1 MNHHAQAAPL
11 RILQVTNARSWRGGE
26 RQILLLTQGLLDQG
40 HEVWVACEPTLGR
53 RFREAGVPTV
63 PLHLG
68 GNLLRALPDLVRALR
83 RLRPHLVAAQSS
95 GAHTLALLAHTLGVR
110 VPLVVHRRRPS
121 PIGRWSLWKYR
132 SPAVR
137 RYVAISRYVAETLR
151 QAGVPEQ
158 RIAVVPSGLRFPLP
172 PAPRREDLGLPEDGP
187 LVGTVAAF
195 TREKNLEF
203 WLRVVAEVLRHHP
216 MVTAVLVGEGYREP
230 VLRETARQLGIL
242 KRVRFLKYRPGIPAL
257 FQVFLSTSRVEG
269 LGTAI
274 MEALAYG
281 VPVVAPRVGGI
292 PEVVRHGE
300 TGFLVDT
307 WAPRAFAEP
316 VVRLLADSRLR
327 SQMGEAARRDIPQ
340 RFSADRMVR
349 DTLRIYR
356 EVLECA
362 RA

>member
-1 MNHHAQAAPL
+1 MNHYAQAAPL
-11 RILQVTNARSWRGGE
+11 RILQVTDARSWRGGE
-26 RQILLLTQGLLDQG
+26 RQILLLVQGLLARG
-40 HEVWVACEPTLGR
+40 HQVWVACEPALGR

-68 GNLLRALPDLVRALR
+68 GSPLRALPDLVRALR

-95 GAHTLALLAHTLGVR
+95 GAHTLALLARTLGGR

-137 RYVAISRYVAETLR
+137 RYVAISRYVAETLQ

-172 PAPRREDLGLPEDGP
+172 PVPRREDLDLPEERP
-187 LVGTVAAF
+187 IVGTVAAF

-203 WLRVVAEVLRHHP
+203 WLKVVAHLRQRRPEVVP
-216 MVTAVLVGEGYREP
+216 VLVGEGYLEP
-230 VLRETARQLGIL
+230 MLRRRARDLGLAGALRIL
-242 KRVRFLKYRPGIPAL
+242 RYRPGIAGVFTL
-257 FQVFLSTSRVEG
+257 FLSTSRVEG
-269 LGTAI
+269 LGTAL

-292 PEVVRHGE
+292 PEVVRHRE
-300 TGFLVDT
+300 TGWLVDSWRT
-307 WAPRAFAEP
+307 EDFVAALR
-316 VVRLLADSRLR
+316 RLLEDAEERRRLA
-327 SQMGEAARRDIPQ
+327 EAARRDIPA
-340 RFSADRMVR
+340 RFSANRMV
-349 DTLRIYR
+349 DATVEVYR
-356 EVLECA
+356 EVL
-362 RA
+362 R